1 MIKQCVSRVLLLSAI
16 GILAPAAWGTENN
29 PFANEEAMPIDQR
42 RLLTSVISR
51 NGQALFARLQ
61 QRIAEGNFDEK
72 SSLMQPEFFAEG
84 RYTDQDT
91 KNSAT
96 DIASNT
102 GKFRSAAF
110 EQQELNLETGVKL
123 PTTTGAELIVS
134 WSGTQRDNN
143 LTNLRTQQEI
153 GEEFTGSLNLSVRQ
167 PLLQGF
173 GNRITESRIEE
184 ANLERRV
191 VEEELHRELL
201 TVSAEALRAYWQIY
215 MAERFIE
222 VETSALK
229 NADNIMNETQNQV
242 NAGRQPNTSMWEA
255 EARVLESQSSLHAE
269 EQRWRDSQSQLRT
282 LLSLPGDEFDALTFG
297 IVDRPVT
304 AAYPMPE
311 DFTVYAD
318 NLLQQWPGYRAAK
331 WRQQI
336 QEQVLTRV
344 KEENRNKLDLVTGY
358 RTSSFDTQGGDAF
371 NDSFQTDHPTWYV
384 GLEFSMPIGTNLK
397 RRGAVGSAQA
407 QQRQADLALRDVR
420 VELIN
425 ELRNRLAQLDV
436 AHGDLKRARRNQ
448 ELYED
453 LFEVELKRYN
463 VGQSRLREL
472 YEREDD
478 RISAQKR
485 YAKALADYQ
494 LAIIGMQLAEGTLFD
509 RYNINI
515 ASVDDL

>member
-16 GILAPAAWGTENN
+16 GILAPAAWGIEAN
-29 PFANEEAMPIDQR
+29 PFVNEEAVPIDQR

-61 QRIAEGNFDEK
+61 QQIAEGNFDEK

-96 DIASNT
+96 DVATNP
-102 GKFRSAAF
+102 GKRESDAF
-110 EQQELNLETGVKL
+110 EQQELNLETGVRL
-123 PTTTGAELIVS
+123 PTATGAELIMS

-143 LTNLRTQQEI
+143 LKLVGIVDTP
-153 GEEFTGSLNLSVRQ
+153 EEFTGSLNLSVRQ

-184 ANLERRV
+184 ASLEQRV

-201 TVSAEALRAYWQIY
+201 TVSAEALRVYWQIY

-229 NADNIMNETQNQV
+229 NADNIMNETQSQV
-242 NAGRQPNTSMWEA
+242 DAGRQPNTSMWEA
-255 EARVLESQSSLHAE
+255 EARVLQSQSSLHAE
-269 EQRWRDSQSQLRT
+269 EQRWRDSQSQLKT

-311 DFTVYAD
+311 DFTAYAD

-336 QEQVLTRV
+336 QEQVLTRAE
-344 KEENRNKLDLVTGY
+344 EENRNKLDLVTGY
-358 RTSSFDTQGGDAF
+358 RTSSFDTQGGDAL

-397 RRGAVGSAQA
+397 RKGAVGSAQA

-478 RISAQKR
+478 RILAQKR

-494 LAIIGMQLAEGTLFD
+494 LAIIGMQLAEGTLFE

>member
-16 GILAPAAWGTENN
+16 GILAPAAWGIEAN
-29 PFANEEAMPIDQR
+29 PFVNEEAVPIDQR

-61 QRIAEGNFDEK
+61 QQIAEGNFDEK

-96 DIASNT
+96 DVATNP
-102 GKFRSAAF
+102 GKRESDAF
-110 EQQELNLETGVKL
+110 EQQELNLETGVRL
-123 PTTTGAELIVS
+123 PTATGAELIMS

-143 LTNLRTQQEI
+143 LKLVGIVDTP
-153 GEEFTGSLNLSVRQ
+153 EEFTGSLNLSVRQ

-184 ANLERRV
+184 ASLEQRV

-201 TVSAEALRAYWQIY
+201 TVSAEALRVYWQIY

-229 NADNIMNETQNQV
+229 NADNIMNETQSQV
-242 NAGRQPNTSMWEA
+242 DAGRQPNTSMWEA
-255 EARVLESQSSLHAE
+255 EARVLQSQSSLHAE
-269 EQRWRDSQSQLRT
+269 EQRWRDSQSQLKT

-304 AAYPMPE
+304 AAYPTPE
-311 DFTVYAD
+311 DFTAYAD

-336 QEQVLTRV
+336 QEQVLTRA
-344 KEENRNKLDLVTGY
+344 EEGNRNKLDLVTGY

-397 RRGAVGSAQA
+397 RKGAVGSAQA

-478 RISAQKR
+478 RILAQKR

-494 LAIIGMQLAEGTLFD
+494 LAIIGMQLAEGTLFE